1 MSIIIKGMAMPKW
14 EDGKELTLRIMPD
27 GTVIDINGNRN
38 PDAEAKELPTH
49 GRLIDADALEEE
61 PCDVVENMEWYSESG
76 YSHIQIQNAPTIIE
90 AEEAEQ

>member
-1 MSIIIKGMAMPKW
+1 MSIIIKGMKMPKGDSVKCICIFP
-14 EDGKELTLRIMPD
+14 DGKVSNIYDSDRKQIATAFP
-27 GTVIDINGNRN
+27 V
-38 PDAEAKELPTH
+38 PPH

-90 AEEAEQ
+90 AEEEEK